1 MSANSATYSA
11 FRGAIADFI
20 HNPFHYRE
28 SESVRYFP
36 DGLLIL
42 EQGQI
47 KAVGDYPTLRS
58 QYPHLHITDYSGKLI
73 LPGFIDLHLHCP
85 QTEMIASYGE
95 QLLEWLEK
103 YVFPVEKKFQD
114 PDYAQTLSNFFLDEL
129 LRNGTT
135 TAVILT
141 TIFPQSVDAL
151 FTAAKERQMR
161 IIAGQMLMSR
171 NAPDFLVNT
180 PQTAYEQTQTLI
192 QKWHHQDRLLYA
204 VTPRFAPTSTPEEL
218 ELAGSFSEYPD
229 LYIHT
234 HLSENIKEIAWIKE
248 LFPQASDYLNVYEE
262 FGLVT
267 ERSIFAH
274 GIHLSDSEL
283 QRLSERQ
290 SAIAFCPTSNLFLG
304 SGLFNLNQTQI
315 QSPPIPVG
323 LATDVGAGTSFSLL
337 KTMGDAYKVMQLQ
350 GQALSPFQAFYLSTL
365 GAAKALHL
373 EDKIGNFEP
382 GKEADFIIINPAPTP
397 LMKLRNQNQI
407 PPENLSELVDQLFT
421 LMILGDDRTI
431 EATYILGNL
440 WQSLEQP

>member
-1 MSANSATYSA
+1 MSNPSDTYRA

-20 HNPFHYRE
+20 HNPFHNQE
-28 SESVRYFP
+28 SETVRYFP

-42 EQGQI
+42 EKGKI
-47 KAVGDYPTLRS
+47 KAIGDYQTLRS
-58 QYPHLHITDYSGKLI
+58 QYPHLEITDYSGKLI
-73 LPGFIDLHLHCP
+73 LPGFIDLHIHCP

-103 YVFPVEKKFQD
+103 YVFPVEQKFQD
-114 PDYAQTLSNFFLDEL
+114 PEYAATISNFFLDEL

-151 FTAAKERQMR
+151 FTAAKERKMR

-171 NAPDFLVNT
+171 HAPDFLLNA
-180 PQTAYEQTQTLI
+180 PQTAYEQTQSLI

-204 VTPRFAPTSTPEEL
+204 ITPRFAPTSTPEEL
-218 ELAGSFSEYPD
+218 ELAGSFSQYPD

-234 HLSENIKEIAWIKE
+234 HLSENIKEIAWIKQ
-248 LFPQASDYLNVYEE
+248 LFPQASDYLNVYEQ

-274 GIHLSDSEL
+274 GIYLSDSEL
-283 QRLSERQ
+283 QRLSESQ

-304 SGLFNLNQTQI
+304 SGLFNLNKTQS
-315 QSPPIPVG
+315 QSSPIPVG

-337 KTMGDAYKVMQLQ
+337 KTMGDAYKVLQLQ
-350 GQALSPFQAFYLSTL
+350 GQSLSPFQAFYLSTL
-365 GAAKALHL
+365 GAAQALHL
-373 EDKIGNFEP
+373 ADKIGNFEP
-382 GKEADFIIINPAPTP
+382 GKEADFIIINPSATP
-397 LMKLRNQNQI
+397 LMKLRNQNPM
-407 PPENLSELVDQLFT
+407 PPENLSQLADLLFT
-421 LMILGDDRTI
+421 LMILGDDRNI

-440 WQSLEQP
+440 WNE